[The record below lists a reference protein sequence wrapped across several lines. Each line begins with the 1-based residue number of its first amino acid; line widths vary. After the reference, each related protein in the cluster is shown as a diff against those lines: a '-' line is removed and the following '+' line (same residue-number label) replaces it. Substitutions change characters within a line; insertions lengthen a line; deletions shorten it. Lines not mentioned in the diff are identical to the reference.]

1 MLKHNPDLRI
11 YGLAKIGEKG
21 QVVIPAL
28 ARKELGLRPN
38 DEIIM
43 VGSPSKKILG
53 CMHEEDFRELLGC
66 ARRRFEAGLEMSQN
80 IAKVSDQL
88 NDMKNNS

>member
-38 DEIIM
+38 NEIIM

-53 CMHEEDFRELLGC
+53 
-66 ARRRFEAGLEMSQN
+66 
-80 IAKVSDQL
+80 
-88 NDMKNNS
+88 